1 MLRRRRAKRPR
12 RRTWVREIFK
22 RRQTRGEYHSL
33 ITEMRL
39 GDQESFYRYF
49 HMTRERF
56 SLLLSEIGPS
66 ITRQNT
72 NFRQA
77 IPPGERLAITLHF
90 LVTGDAMQTISFSYR
105 VGLSTVAGIIN
116 NTCRAIWDLLQPQY
130 MPVPSRPEWKK
141 ISDEFERVWNFPHC
155 VGAIDGKHIVVQAP
169 ANSGSTFYNYKG
181 THSIVAVCDAN
192 YCFTLI
198 DVGNAGKQSDGGV
211 LNNSAFGKAMENQ
224 QLFLPE
230 DSSVEGIPCPV
241 PYFLLETQLFPL
253 KHVCFDH
260 ILVDF

>member
-1 MLRRRRAKRPR
+1 MAARCRRRLLLLLLLMLRRRRAKRPR

-39 GDQESFYRYF
+39 GDQESFYQYF
-49 HMTRERF
+49 HMTREKF

-77 IPPGERLAITLHF
+77 IPPGERLAITLRF

-141 ISDEFERVWNFPHC
+141 
-155 VGAIDGKHIVVQAP
+155 
-169 ANSGSTFYNYKG
+169 
-181 THSIVAVCDAN
+181 
-192 YCFTLI
+192 
-198 DVGNAGKQSDGGV
+198 
-211 LNNSAFGKAMENQ
+211 
-224 QLFLPE
+224 
-230 DSSVEGIPCPV
+230 
-241 PYFLLETQLFPL
+241 
-253 KHVCFDH
+253 
-260 ILVDF
+260 